1 MKIPGYRTAK
11 WIVGAAVIA
20 GSTFVIGGCGAK
32 EDSGEKEGKSEAR
45 TVNASVATVSETT
58 VPNWLEATG
67 VVRSKF
73 DASLSAKVMGRVRT
87 VAVREGDSV
96 RKGQLLVELDASDLS
111 AAVDVARANLRSAA
125 VGLDSTKTAVR
136 MEDSSSSAR
145 IAQANAG
152 LAQARAAVETAKA
165 RLQLAQAGPRTQEK
179 AQAKLAVRQ
188 AEANLKLAAAD
199 FGRIKSLFDQ
209 EAVSRRQFE
218 TAQAQLEVAQA
229 QYETAKEAESIAQEG
244 TRTEDLRAAQEGVR
258 QAQAAY
264 KVAEAGVQQAKASAL
279 QTDMRRQ
286 EVQAARAQISQSRAS
301 LNMAQTTR
309 GFAEVRAPFDGVV
322 NARMVDPGAM
332 AGPGSP
338 LLSIQGGD
346 LRLEAVV
353 PESALNH
360 VKLKTRVDVE
370 LDALPGQTFGGTV
383 VEIRP
388 QGDLATHT
396 FLVRISL
403 DKSAGVMA
411 GMFGRAKVATGSAK
425 QVLIP
430 ASATWERD
438 GLHYVFVVD
447 SDNVAQL
454 RIVTLGTP
462 DGQSVVV
469 LSGLSTGEKIV
480 VGDREN
486 VKEGDKIG
494 GGN

>member
-1 MKIPGYRTAK
+1 
-11 WIVGAAVIA
+11 
-20 GSTFVIGGCGAK
+20 
-32 EDSGEKEGKSEAR
+32 
-45 TVNASVATVSETT
+45 
-58 VPNWLEATG
+58 
-67 VVRSKF
+67 
-73 DASLSAKVMGRVRT
+73 
-87 VAVREGDSV
+87 
-96 RKGQLLVELDASDLS
+96 
-111 AAVDVARANLRSAA
+111 
-125 VGLDSTKTAVR
+125 
-136 MEDSSSSAR
+136 
-145 IAQANAG
+145 
-152 LAQARAAVETAKA
+152 
-165 RLQLAQAGPRTQEK
+165 
-179 AQAKLAVRQ
+179 
-188 AEANLKLAAAD
+188 
-199 FGRIKSLFDQ
+199 
-209 EAVSRRQFE
+209 
-218 TAQAQLEVAQA
+218 
-229 QYETAKEAESIAQEG
+229 
-244 TRTEDLRAAQEGVR
+244 
-258 QAQAAY
+258 
-264 KVAEAGVQQAKASAL
+264 
-279 QTDMRRQ
+279 
-286 EVQAARAQISQSRAS
+286 
-301 LNMAQTTR
+301 
-309 GFAEVRAPFDGVV
+309 
-322 NARMVDPGAM
+322 
-332 AGPGSP
+332 
-338 LLSIQGGD
+338 
-346 LRLEAVV
+346 
-353 PESALNH
+353 LNH